1 MRKFVLVFLV
11 AAVGLSGRAFAS
23 PAAPAPPASHASQVR
38 QLLYAYP
45 YSFRISSAGPAF
57 VICEQKHCPPRKA
70 LALAP
75 APKPI
80 PPMIVIR
87 VSQPVHAPEA
97 PVPEASH
104 ATQAKKPIP
113 AGLISSNPV
122 PVHPPVCEGGEAP
135 EALKPVV
142 VHFAFNSFR
151 LRPQAETKLKAAFS
165 RLDRLTG
172 PVVITGY
179 TDDIGTRA
187 YNRRLSRE
195 RAGSVAEYLQDLGV
209 IPVSVIGRGKC
220 CFVSKIQNLNR
231 RVEVSEVSIH

>member
-1 MRKFVLVFLV
+1 MRKFALAFLV
-11 AAVGLSGRAFAS
+11 AAIALSGRAFAS
-23 PAAPAPPASHASQVR
+23 PAAPAPPASQVR

-45 YSFRISSAGPAF
+45 YSFGISLAGPAF
-57 VICEQKHCPPRKA
+57 VICEQRHCPPRKA

-80 PPMIVIR
+80 LPMIVIR

-104 ATQAKKPIP
+104 APKPMKPAP

-122 PVHPPVCEGGEAP
+122 PVHPPACEGGEAP
-135 EALKPVV
+135 EALKPMV
-142 VHFAFNSFR
+142 VHFAFDSYR
-151 LRPQAETKLKAAFS
+151 LRPLAKAKLKAAFS

-195 RAGSVAEYLQDLGV
+195 RADAVALYLQELGV
-209 IPVSVIGRGKC
+209 IPIAVIGRGKC

-231 RVEVSEVSIH
+231 RVEVREVSRN

>member
-1 MRKFVLVFLV
+1 MRNFVLAFLV

-23 PAAPAPPASHASQVR
+23 PAAPVPPASHVSQVR

-45 YSFRISSAGPAF
+45 YSFGISSAGPVF
-57 VICEQKHCPPRKA
+57 VICEQRHCPPRKA

-97 PVPEASH
+97 SVPEASH
-104 ATQAKKPIP
+104 ATQAKKPAP
-113 AGLISSNPV
+113 AGLISPNPV
-122 PVHPPVCEGGEAP
+122 PVHPPVCEDGEAP
-135 EALKPVV
+135 EAPKPVV
-142 VHFAFNSFR
+142 VHFAFDSFI
-151 LRPQAETKLKAAFS
+151 LRPQAKAKLKAAFS

-179 TDDIGTRA
+179 TDDVGTRA
-187 YNRRLSRE
+187 YNLRLSRE
-195 RAGSVAEYLQDLGV
+195 RAGAVALYLQELGV
-209 IPVSVIGRGKC
+209 IPVAVVGRGKC
-220 CFVSKIQNLNR
+220 CFISKIQNLNR
-231 RVEVSEVSIH
+231 RVEVREVSRN